1 MGVTYAKTLLIYL
14 LVYLFIYPPYIF
26 MCLFVCI
33 LIYFHL
39 SIYLFTSYFLLT
51 EKRVTINNY
60 LCTYKNT
67 LKLM

>member
-1 MGVTYAKTLLIYL
+1 
-14 LVYLFIYPPYIF
+14 